1 MVKRIPKKIKQ
12 EIALERVKVLFKE
25 AQIKFKTDSKLAQ
38 RYVDI
43 ARKTAMKVNLRMPR
57 ELKRKICKHCY
68 HYLVPS
74 KTCRVRIHKNKVIYY
89 CLSCKNYMRFMI
101 KR

>member
-1 MVKRIPKKIKQ
+1 MAKRIPKKLKQ
-12 EIALERVKVLFKE
+12 EIALNRVKSLFKE
-25 AQIKFKTDSKLAQ
+25 AQQKFKTDSKLSQ

-43 ARKTAMKVNLRMPR
+43 ARKTAMKVNLRLPR

-89 CLSCKNYMRFMI
+89 CLNCKNYMRFMI
-101 KR
+101 KK

>member
-1 MVKRIPKKIKQ
+1 MAKRIPKKIKQ
-12 EIALERVKVLFKE
+12 EIALDRVKVLFKE
-25 AQIKFKTDSKLAQ
+25 ARETFKTNSKLSQ

-68 HYLVPS
+68 SYLVPP

-89 CLSCKNYMRFMI
+89 CLNCKNYIRFMI
-101 KR
+101 KK

>member
-12 EIALERVKVLFKE
+12 EIALDRVKVLFKE
-25 AQIKFKTDSKLAQ
+25 AQIKFKTDPTLAQ

-68 HYLVPS
+68 SYLVPP

-89 CLSCKNYMRFMI
+89 CLDCKKYMRYMI
-101 KR
+101 KH

>member
-1 MVKRIPKKIKQ
+1 MVKRIPKKVKQ
-12 EIALERVKVLFKE
+12 DIALDRVKVLFKE
-25 AQIKFKTDSKLAQ
+25 AQQTFKTNSKLAQ

-43 ARKTAMKVNLRMPR
+43 AHKTAMKVNLRLPK
-57 ELKRKICKHCY
+57 ELKRKMCKHCY

-89 CLSCKNYMRFMI
+89 CFNCKNYMRFML
-101 KR
+101 KK